1 MFPPPLCFL
10 INLLLCFLIS
20 SSFTSFPVS
29 SPSSSS
35 LVVVFLSSL
44 LSIPVYFLSSPSFLP
59 SFLPCFPLPLLP
71 SFHLT
76 FFLLAFLLSFP
87 LLFSHIYFVF
97 YLFFLPSLLISSLKP
112 VLFLVVVFL
121 SSYLAFSFLPS
132 LPLFPVLLMF
142 SFRSTDGC
150 NSCIKND
157 SFLLSVKS
165 QIMKLCLCVRETDDS
180 RIEGSRMRI
189 WVYRRRNNSGWL
201 RPLSY
206 ILLTDRLT

>member
-35 LVVVFLSSL
+35 LFVVFLSSL

-59 SFLPCFPLPLLP
+59 SFRVFLSLSFLPFILP
-71 SFHLT
+71 SS
-76 FFLLAFLLSFP
+76 FLLSFP

-132 LPLFPVLLMF
+132 LPPFPVLLMY
-142 SFRSTDGC
+142 SFRSSDGC